1 MEWTTEVG
9 CAYSATITVGT
20 ITDTGNVTIQL
31 KDFAGNALT
40 VPNGVMVYFTTDA
53 AGQTIET
60 LGAEATITT
69 HGICNV
75 VTATS
80 VYYCISEATGL
91 IDLTLDGDYGNS
103 ATVYLHVVLPNGKI
117 VHSAVITFTS

>member
-1 MEWTTEVG
+1 MEWTTEIG

-20 ITDTGNVTIQL
+20 ITATGDVTIQL
-31 KDFAGNALT
+31 KDYAGNNLT

-60 LGAEATITT
+60 LGAEATIATN
-69 HGICNV
+69 GICNV

-91 IDLTLDGDYGNS
+91 IDLTLDGDGAVSN
-103 ATVYLHVVLPNGKI
+103 YLHVVLPNGKI
-117 VHSAVITFTS
+117 VHSGVITFTS